1 MNDAPTV
8 KPDNPS
14 SVVQLPVRLAGE
26 PTIALSSGAGSDP
39 EVSVGD
45 LLRAAREKAG
55 LSLGDVA
62 SRLRMGVKQ
71 VRALEQNDFPALPK
85 GTFLR
90 GFVRNF
96 AKQVGV
102 KPEQALNLLEA
113 THQSAAAITASVV
126 VLPLQQNISVPL
138 PGGERATPRGRI
150 IIAVV
155 LVVLLLTVIWWWW
168 ENVRPYRA
176 EGGRPKAVAVDNSI
190 PVPTTVPEP
199 AINIPLATEAAS
211 APPFST
217 SAQATPQ
224 VEQRPPQVS
233 TPAAPNNSAVT
244 PVSAP
249 SAIESVPAASP
260 ISRAGNGLLGLT
272 FSDKSWVEVVDA
284 NGKTVL
290 DRNFKGGD
298 AEEVSGRAPF
308 TVVVGNAKATRLA
321 YNGKEIDL
329 TPHTRAAVARLTVK

>member
-1 MNDAPTV
+1 M

-14 SVVQLPVRLAGE
+14 PLELLPVGLAAE
-26 PTIALSSGAGSDP
+26 PIIGLSPGAVSVS
-39 EVSVGD
+39 ELSVGD

-71 VRALEQNDFPALPK
+71 VRALEQNDFQALPK

-113 THQSAAAITASVV
+113 THQSAAAITASAV
-126 VLPLQQNISVPL
+126 VLPMRQNINVPS

-150 IIAVV
+150 IIAFVI
-155 LVVLLLTVIWWWW
+155 LVLLLTVTWWWW

-176 EGGRPKAVAVDNSI
+176 DGGRPKAVAVDNFI
-190 PVPTTVPEP
+190 PVPAAAPEP
-199 AINIPLATEAAS
+199 AINIPPPTEAA
-211 APPFST
+211 AVPAFSNA
-217 SAQATPQ
+217 AQVTPQ
-224 VEQRPPQVS
+224 VELRPPQVA
-233 TPAAPNNSAVT
+233 TPVAPIISAVT

-260 ISRAGNGLLGLT
+260 VSRAGNGLLGLT
-272 FSDKSWVEVVDA
+272 FSDKSWVEVIDA

-298 AEEVSGRAPF
+298 AEEISGRAPF
-308 TVVVGNAKATRLA
+308 SVIVGNAKATRLA

-329 TPHTRAAVARLTVK
+329 TPHTRASVARLTVK

>member
-1 MNDAPTV
+1 M
-8 KPDNPS
+8 KPDNS
-14 SVVQLPVRLAGE
+14 SPLQQHPVSLDAE
-26 PTIALSSGAGSDP
+26 PTTALSPGAICEP
-39 EVSVGD
+39 EVTVGD

-126 VLPLQQNISVPL
+126 VLPSQQNINVPS

-155 LVVLLLTVIWWWW
+155 ISALLVTVIWWWW

-190 PVPTTVPEP
+190 HLPTTAPEP
-199 AINIPLATEAAS
+199 AASTTPPPTEAAS
-211 APPFST
+211 APAVST
-217 SAQATPQ
+217 AAQTAPQ
-224 VEQRPPQVS
+224 VALPLPSMLTPTAPIVS
-233 TPAAPNNSAVT
+233 VVMPAS
-244 PVSAP
+244 SP
-249 SAIESVPAASP
+249 SAAENAPAASP
-260 ISRAGNGLLGLT
+260 ASRAGSGLLGLT
-272 FSDKSWVEVVDA
+272 FSDNSWVKIVDA

-290 DRNFKGGD
+290 DRSFKGGD
-298 AEEVSGRAPF
+298 AEEVNGQAPF
-308 TVVVGNAKATRLA
+308 SVVVGNSKATRLA

>member
-1 MNDAPTV
+1 M
-8 KPDNPS
+8 KPDNS
-14 SVVQLPVRLAGE
+14 SPLQQHPVSLDAE
-26 PTIALSSGAGSDP
+26 PTTALSPGVVCEP
-39 EVSVGD
+39 EVTVGD

-126 VLPLQQNISVPL
+126 VLPSQQNINVPS

-155 LVVLLLTVIWWWW
+155 ISALLVTVIWWWW

-176 EGGRPKAVAVDNSI
+176 EGGRPKTVAVDNSI
-190 PVPTTVPEP
+190 HLPTTVPEP
-199 AINIPLATEAAS
+199 VASITPPTEAAS
-211 APPFST
+211 GPAVGT
-217 SAQATPQ
+217 AAQAAPQ
-224 VEQRPPQVS
+224 VESLQSVS
-233 TPAAPNNSAVT
+233 TPAAPIVSVVT
-244 PVSAP
+244 PTSAP
-249 SAIESVPAASP
+249 SAAENASAATPA
-260 ISRAGNGLLGLT
+260 SRTGSGLLGLT
-272 FSDKSWVEVVDA
+272 FNDNSWVKIVDA

-290 DRNFKGGD
+290 DRTFKGGD

-308 TVVVGNAKATRLA
+308 SVVVGNAKATRLA

-329 TPHTRAAVARLTVK
+329 TPHTRAFVARLTVK

>member
-1 MNDAPTV
+1 M
-8 KPDNPS
+8 KPDNS
-14 SVVQLPVRLAGE
+14 SPLQQHPVSLDAE
-26 PTIALSSGAGSDP
+26 PTTALSPGVVCEP
-39 EVSVGD
+39 EVTVGD

-126 VLPLQQNISVPL
+126 VLPSQQNINVPS

-155 LVVLLLTVIWWWW
+155 ISALLVTVIWWWW

-176 EGGRPKAVAVDNSI
+176 EGGRPKTVAVDNSI
-190 PVPTTVPEP
+190 HLPTTAPEP
-199 AINIPLATEAAS
+199 VASITPPTEAAS
-211 APPFST
+211 RPAVGT
-217 SAQATPQ
+217 AAQAAPQ
-224 VEQRPPQVS
+224 VELLQSVS
-233 TPAAPNNSAVT
+233 TPAAPIVSVVT
-244 PVSAP
+244 PASAP
-249 SAIESVPAASP
+249 SAAENASAATPA
-260 ISRAGNGLLGLT
+260 SRTGSGMLGLT
-272 FSDKSWVEVVDA
+272 FSDKSWVKIVDA

-290 DRNFKGGD
+290 DRSFKGGD

-308 TVVVGNAKATRLA
+308 SVVVGNAKATRLA

-329 TPHTRAAVARLTVK
+329 TPHTRAFVARLTVK

>member
-1 MNDAPTV
+1 M
-8 KPDNPS
+8 KPDNS
-14 SVVQLPVRLAGE
+14 SSLEQHPIRLDVE
-26 PTIALSSGAGSDP
+26 PTTALSLGAISEP
-39 EVSVGD
+39 EVTVGD

-102 KPEQALNLLEA
+102 KPEQALNLLEV

-126 VLPLQQNISVPL
+126 VLPLQQNINVPL
-138 PGGERATPRGRI
+138 PGCERATPRGRI
-150 IIAVV
+150 FIAVV
-155 LVVLLLTVIWWWW
+155 IAVLLLTVIWWWW

-176 EGGRPKAVAVDNSI
+176 EGGRPRAVAVDNSI
-190 PVPTTVPEP
+190 HVPTTVPET
-199 AINIPLATEAAS
+199 AVNIAPPPSEAAS
-211 APPFST
+211 APAFGT
-217 SAQATPQ
+217 AAQAAPQ
-224 VEQRPPQVS
+224 VELLLPPVS
-233 TPAAPNNSAVT
+233 TPAAPIVSAVT
-244 PVSAP
+244 LTSSP
-249 SAIESVPAASP
+249 SAAETAPAASP
-260 ISRAGNGLLGLT
+260 VTRAGNGLLGLT
-272 FSDKSWVEVVDA
+272 FSDRSWVEVVDA

-290 DRNFKGGD
+290 DRTFKGGD

-308 TVVVGNAKATRLA
+308 SVVVGNAKATRLA

>member
-1 MNDAPTV
+1 M
-8 KPDNPS
+8 KPDNS
-14 SVVQLPVRLAGE
+14 SPLQQHPVSLDAE
-26 PTIALSSGAGSDP
+26 PTTALSPGVVCEP
-39 EVSVGD
+39 EVTVGD

-126 VLPLQQNISVPL
+126 VLPSQQNINVPS

-155 LVVLLLTVIWWWW
+155 ISALLVTVIWWWW

-176 EGGRPKAVAVDNSI
+176 EGGRPKTVAVDNSI
-190 PVPTTVPEP
+190 HLPTTVPEP
-199 AINIPLATEAAS
+199 VASITPPTEAAS
-211 APPFST
+211 RPAVGT
-217 SAQATPQ
+217 AAQAAPQ
-224 VEQRPPQVS
+224 VELLQSVS
-233 TPAAPNNSAVT
+233 TPAAPIVSVVT
-244 PVSAP
+244 PASAP
-249 SAIESVPAASP
+249 SAAENASAATPA
-260 ISRAGNGLLGLT
+260 SRTGSGMLGLT
-272 FSDKSWVEVVDA
+272 FSDKSWVKIVDA

-290 DRNFKGGD
+290 DRSFKGGD

-308 TVVVGNAKATRLA
+308 SVVVGNAKATRLA

-329 TPHTRAAVARLTVK
+329 TPHTRAFVARLTVK

>member
-1 MNDAPTV
+1 M
-8 KPDNPS
+8 KPDNS
-14 SVVQLPVRLAGE
+14 SPLQQHPVSLDAE
-26 PTIALSSGAGSDP
+26 PTTALSPGVICEP
-39 EVSVGD
+39 EVTVGD

-126 VLPLQQNISVPL
+126 VLPLQQNINVPS

-155 LVVLLLTVIWWWW
+155 IAALLVTVIWWWW

-176 EGGRPKAVAVDNSI
+176 DGGRPKTVAVDNSI
-190 PVPTTVPEP
+190 HLPTTAPEP
-199 AINIPLATEAAS
+199 VASITPPTEAAS
-211 APPFST
+211 APAVGT
-217 SAQATPQ
+217 AAQAAPQ
-224 VEQRPPQVS
+224 VELPPSAS
-233 TPAAPNNSAVT
+233 TPAAPIVSVVT
-244 PVSAP
+244 PASSP
-249 SAIESVPAASP
+249 SAAENASAATPA
-260 ISRAGNGLLGLT
+260 SRAGSGPLGLT
-272 FSDKSWVEVVDA
+272 FSDKSWVKIVDA
-284 NGKTVL
+284 NGKIVL
-290 DRNFKGGD
+290 DRTFKGGD
-298 AEEVSGRAPF
+298 AEEVNGRAPF
-308 TVVVGNAKATRLA
+308 SIVVGNAKATRLA